1 MMVALRIIQG
11 NEKTRASS
19 KKNKIGKKRGCYK
32 IILILLGQIKD
43 TFGTN
48 KKLNTF
54 MKVLDYRFIG

>member
-1 MMVALRIIQG
+1 MRKLEPHQRKIRSARKEAVT
-11 NEKTRASS
+11 KF
-19 KKNKIGKKRGCYK
+19 KKIVRQ

-48 KKLNTF
+48 KKLNTI

>member
-1 MMVALRIIQG
+1 MRKVELHKRKIRS
-11 NEKTRASS
+11 TRKEAVTKF
-19 KKNKIGKKRGCYK
+19 KKIVGQ

>member
-1 MMVALRIIQG
+1 MRKLEPHQRKIRSARKEAVT
-11 NEKTRASS
+11 KF
-19 KKNKIGKKRGCYK
+19 KKIVGQ

-48 KKLNTF
+48 KKLNTI

>member
-1 MMVALRIIQG
+1 MRKVELHQRKI
-11 NEKTRASS
+11 RSS
-19 KKNKIGKKRGCYK
+19 RKEAVTKFKKIVGQ

-43 TFGTN
+43 TFETN